1 MHQHRRLG
9 VPVRLRADVDA
20 GDDDVDLAAV
30 LGEAHDPPQRRRD
43 PVHVLGAGVHRDLR
57 AGRQREPLD
66 RHAELLGEVERG
78 DHAPA
83 LGLGERA
90 ERARRVAEHDHAQ
103 HALRDGARCGCARG
117 RRRCSRCSSPAGARR
132 ARGPPSASRSCSTNS
147 PGGIVAPGSARSGA
161 SSLTISAGW
170 TVPRRRAETIRAAPS
185 SSTRS
190 GSVGGSSISITTPRP
205 AGLRKRSTRL
215 RAVPRMRTRIWTS
228 SSPSSPLSRA

>member
-1 MHQHRRLG
+1 MCISIVASAFQYGCAPTLMPETTTLISPPSSVKRTIRRSAAATQSMFS
-9 VPVRLRADVDA
+9 VPESIAIF
-20 GDDDVDLAAV
+20 
-30 LGEAHDPPQRRRD
+30 
-43 PVHVLGAGVHRDLR
+43 
-57 AGRQREPLD
+57 
-66 RHAELLGEVERG
+66 
-78 DHAPA
+78 APA
-83 LGLGERA
+83 DSANHSTGTPSSSARSSAAITRRHSGSASEPSERVGSPSMTTRSMPSGWRSVWLRTRPTTMLA
-90 ERARRVAEHDHAQ
+90 SFVAGGRSTGTRV
-103 HALRDGARCGCARG
+103 
-117 RRRCSRCSSPAGARR
+117 
-132 ARGPPSASRSCSTNS
+132 PSASRSCSTNS

-215 RAVPRMRTRIWTS
+215 RPSRMRTRIWTS